1 MEAALK
7 LTIEYFRWTGEPG
20 RTNFI
25 ARHESYHG
33 TTIGALSVSG
43 RQSTTSSPNPLPP
56 HTNTPFP

>member
-7 LTIEYFRWTGEPG
+7 LTMEYFRWTGEPD

-25 ARHESYHG
+25 SRNESYHG

-43 RQSTTSSPNPLPP
+43 RQSTPHLPLSPKPTAAN
-56 HTNTPFP
+56 